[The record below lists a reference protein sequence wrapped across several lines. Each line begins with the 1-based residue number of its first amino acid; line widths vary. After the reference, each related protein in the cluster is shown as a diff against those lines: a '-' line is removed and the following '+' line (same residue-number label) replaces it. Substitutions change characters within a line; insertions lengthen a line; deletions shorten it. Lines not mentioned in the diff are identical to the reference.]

1 MRRNK
6 ILQTDLGRGLSAGDP
21 VRVKVFGVWF
31 LGTAQP
37 TEQGRL
43 NVGWFWVK
51 LNDGRRLL
59 RHHAD
64 LNKSWMIRAD

>member
-6 ILQTDLGRGLSAGDP
+6 VLQVDLGRGLLAGYP
-21 VRVKVFGVWF
+21 VKVKVYDVWF
-31 LGTAQP
+31 SGTTQP
-37 TEQGRL
+37 TEQGRI

-64 LNKSWMIRAD
+64 VNKKWTRDN